1 MPLGLLQ
8 GPFAS
13 PQAPVR
19 SPMVPRGSPG
29 DLFGAKRVPKG
40 VRFEA
45 KIESTIELFSGV
57 GKVGDPESPRVAKR
71 TLGTLK
77 IKQIPCR
84 GGQFQLFA
92 FFGRKAFFD

>member
-1 MPLGLLQ
+1 
-8 GPFAS
+8 
-13 PQAPVR
+13 
-19 SPMVPRGSPG
+19 MVPRGSPG
-29 DLFGAKRVPKG
+29 GPFGPKRLQKG

-71 TLGTLK
+71 TLGTSK

-92 FFGRKAFFD
+92 FFGRKAFFDRFSSSWGVI